1 MALSTQD
8 QVLAGGRHVFSYLG
22 GAVTMFAALHLITGG
37 DAESASKALS
47 QIGNGFA
54 EIITGAGTLVA
65 VISGV
70 YATWSANPLVQFLKG
85 SKAVAAAPEI
95 VKGAKVSDADQA
107 AVATA
112 AVQLPKV
119 DSVVAAPE
127 VANSVPSPAVQ
138 SSGDVKVINK

>member
-1 MALSTQD
+1 MALPTQD

-54 EIITGAGTLVA
+54 EIITGLGTLMAVA
-65 VISGV
+65 SGV

-85 SKAVAAAPEI
+85 SKAVAAAPDI
-95 VKGAKVSDADQA
+95 VRAAQVSDADQA
-107 AVATA
+107 AVAKA

-119 DSVVAAPE
+119 ETVVAAPE
-127 VANSVPSPAVQ
+127 VANSVPGPAVQ
-138 SSGDVKVINK
+138 SSAEFKVIQK